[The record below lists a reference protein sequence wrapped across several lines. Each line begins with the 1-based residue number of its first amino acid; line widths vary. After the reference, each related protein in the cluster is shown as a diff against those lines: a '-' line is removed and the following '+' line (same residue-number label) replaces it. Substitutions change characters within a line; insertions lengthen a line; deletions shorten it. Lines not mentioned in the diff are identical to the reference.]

1 MRTITIRVAAILV
14 AALTWTGCQLG
25 ADPTEV
31 VETRSSSI
39 SINEISD
46 FECYRAEVQSVEQP
60 DQFFPQDEGA
70 TEKVVNGETKIPI
83 EVMARGTFTIT
94 KIRLTIPENCGAV
107 SGEIE
112 YRGDPQSNHHGP
124 LPFSFI
130 LGDNLTFPSHTF
142 K

>member
-25 ADPTEV
+25 ADPEEK

-39 SINEISD
+39 SVTGISD
-46 FECYRAEVQSVEQP
+46 FECYRAEVQSAQQQP
-60 DQFFPQDEGA
+60 QYFPQDAGA
-70 TEKVVNGETKIPI
+70 TEKVVNGEITIPI
-83 EVMARGTFTIT
+83 VVNTGQLIIT
-94 KIRLTIPENCGAV
+94 KVRLVIPENCGAV
-107 SGEIE
+107 NGEIE
-112 YRGDPQSNHHGP
+112 YRGDPDSNVQGP